1 MNHPYACG
9 SPVAVDKARMVAYH
23 CAMRVLLLTNEYP
36 PNIYGGAGVHVQH
49 LSRELAKLCEVEVFA
64 FGDQHSE
71 TPNLRVEGIGLP
83 EPIQPTLPNQA
94 GTYNALLRNLQMS
107 ARARQPQVVHCHTW
121 YTHFGGVLVRQTRG
135 IPLVLTTH
143 SLEPSRPWK
152 AEQLGEGGYRLSCWI
167 ERTAYREAVGVVAVS
182 KEMARDVQS
191 LYGVGPSRIR
201 VIHNG
206 VNPDE
211 FPTDP
216 NPEVLHRLGID
227 PSRPYVLFVARITRQ
242 KGIRHFLAAA
252 EHLDPGVQVVL
263 CAAAPDT
270 AEQEREVETAVG
282 RLQASRGH
290 VVWVRQ
296 AVPVQ
301 DLPSVYAGASV
312 FCCPSIYEPF
322 GITNLEAMSTGTPVV
337 ATRTGGIPEIVVEG
351 ETGYLISMEPTS
363 VSDPETRDPEGFALG
378 LAEAMNRI
386 LRDPDLG
393 KRLGAASRKRVEERF
408 SWASIAAQTLDF
420 YKDLASRG
428 VDLA

>member
-1 MNHPYACG
+1 
-9 SPVAVDKARMVAYH
+9 
-23 CAMRVLLLTNEYP
+23 MRVLLLTNEYP
-36 PNIYGGAGVHVQH
+36 PHVYGGAGVHIQH
-49 LSRELAKLCEVEVFA
+49 LSRELSRLCEVEVFS
-64 FGDQHSE
+64 FGDQSGE
-71 TPNLRVEGIGLP
+71 EPQLRVEGVPLP
-83 EPIQPTLPNQA
+83 SPIVPTLPSHA
-94 GTYNALLRNLQMS
+94 GAYNALLRNLQMS
-107 ARARQPQVVHCHTW
+107 AKAREPQVVHCHTW

-167 ERTAYREAVGVVAVS
+167 ERTAYREADGVVAVS

-191 LYGVGPSRIR
+191 LYGVGPSRVR

-211 FPTDP
+211 FPADP
-216 NPEVLHRLGID
+216 NTEVLARLGID

-270 AEQEREVETAVG
+270 VEQEREVEESVG
-282 RLQASRGH
+282 RLQATRGH

-296 AVPVQ
+296 AVPVA

-322 GITNLEAMSTGTPVV
+322 GITNLEAMSAGTPVV

-351 ETGYLISMEPTS
+351 ETGYLVPIEPIS
-363 VSDPETRDPEGFALG
+363 VSDPETRDPQGFALG

-386 LRDPDLG
+386 LRDPQLG
-393 KRLGAASRKRVEERF
+393 RRLGEASRRRVVEKF